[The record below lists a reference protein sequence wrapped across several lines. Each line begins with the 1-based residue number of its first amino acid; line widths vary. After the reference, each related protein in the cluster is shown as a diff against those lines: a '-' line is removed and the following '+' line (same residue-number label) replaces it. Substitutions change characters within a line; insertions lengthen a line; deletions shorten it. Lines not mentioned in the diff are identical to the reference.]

1 MDVKCEPGSIKIDI
15 KMVRIAL
22 RQKKKESMRPEPN
35 GFYFFMIEWGILN

>member
-22 RQKKKESMRPEPN
+22 RQKEKRNVCVPSQMA
-35 GFYFFMIEWGILN
+35 FISL